1 MIQLENYNAD
11 TNYNLLEDDDIVN
24 SLTSTATNK
33 ALSANQGKIIFDN
46 IVENDKLV
54 KLWEGSAGEWTNTVT
69 LNDNFRNYSD
79 LFFMTS
85 TNKFV
90 CHIKIP
96 KNVNEINP
104 CVLCGLS
111 WNQSNIP
118 VVIYFTYGTQSTT
131 QNTLTFVSQSF
142 KWSSSNSNKETVVEI
157 YGIKRMFNE

>member
-11 TNYNLLEDDDIVN
+11 TNYNILEDDDIVN
-24 SLTSTATNK
+24 SLTNSATNK

-79 LFFMTS
+79 LFFVTS
-85 TNKFV
+85 TYKYV

-104 CVLCGLS
+104 CVLCGVS
-111 WNQSNIP
+111 WNHSNYP
-118 VVIYFTYGTQSTT
+118 VIIYFNYDTQSTND
-131 QNTLTFVSQSF
+131 NTLSFVSQYF
-142 KWSSSNSNKETVVEI
+142 TWSASNSRPETVVAI